1 MQKTFKL
8 IVIMKNAV
16 IQGDA
21 VSKMFFPGSATD
33 IDQETT
39 IPMAIKWGETD
50 LERCPKMKS

>member
-1 MQKTFKL
+1 VQKTFKL
-8 IVIMKNAV
+8 IVTMKNAA

-39 IPMAIKWGETD
+39 IPMATKWEG
-50 LERCPKMKS
+50 R